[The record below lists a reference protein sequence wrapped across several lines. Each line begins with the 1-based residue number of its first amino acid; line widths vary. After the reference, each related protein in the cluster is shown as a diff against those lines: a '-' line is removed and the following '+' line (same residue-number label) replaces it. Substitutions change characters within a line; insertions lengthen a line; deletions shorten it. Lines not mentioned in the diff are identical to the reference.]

1 MSADQKHAAFNY
13 FVCSTIFFSHFL
25 LVEHRKLG
33 KFNLEY

>member
-1 MSADQKHAAFNY
+1 MSADQKHAVFNY
-13 FVCSTIFFSHFL
+13 FVCSMAFFSHFL